1 MFLAQNLRFLR
12 QKMDYSQAQAA
23 DKIGIPRTTLGDY
36 ERGHTEPDMAL
47 LIKIAKAYEVQIEA
61 LLTRQMEKLSWD
73 EVSTKN
79 VKILAMTIDQKE
91 KGNIELVRTKAAAG
105 YIENFQDPEFVS
117 ELPRLHFP
125 ALKGFYRAFEI
136 EGDSMLPMESGS
148 IVICKYVER
157 LNEIKNDEPYIVVS
171 QRDGVVYKR
180 LQLNQEHQ
188 AINCISDNIR
198 YPVFQLA
205 YEDVREIWEYHAHL
219 AFTEPKTSFENWNED
234 RMGDIQKKVTE
245 LHKHYIGKSEGK

>member
-91 KGNIELVRTKAAAG
+91 KGNIELVRTKAAA
-105 YIENFQDPEFVS
+105 P
-117 ELPRLHFP
+117 
-125 ALKGFYRAFEI
+125 
-136 EGDSMLPMESGS
+136 
-148 IVICKYVER
+148 
-157 LNEIKNDEPYIVVS
+157 
-171 QRDGVVYKR
+171 
-180 LQLNQEHQ
+180 
-188 AINCISDNIR
+188 
-198 YPVFQLA
+198 
-205 YEDVREIWEYHAHL
+205 
-219 AFTEPKTSFENWNED
+219 
-234 RMGDIQKKVTE
+234 
-245 LHKHYIGKSEGK
+245 